1 MNKQY
6 KVISE
11 EQAFSRMA
19 RLCSQKEYCSFD
31 VSQKLFKLNLQAEE
45 IESILNSLIEKNF
58 INNERFVRSYISDKL
73 KFNKWG
79 KKKIELALRQKKIPY
94 EIIQKVINEYSVLEL
109 NMSLESVLEKKWR
122 VIKGKTE
129 NDKKNKLIRYA
140 LGRGFEMKEI
150 ISCMEKLNLSCKDEY

>member
-150 ISCMEKLNLSCKDEY
+150 ISCMEKLNLSCKDEH